1 MKVNP
6 SLALDFVSSL
16 GFVTLSHKF
25 NDGKSDIF
33 LKDKLFIK
41 KNEQREDLN

>member
-6 SLALDFVSSL
+6 SLALDFVNIL
-16 GFVTLSHKF
+16 GFVTLSRKL

-41 KNEQREDLN
+41 ENGQSENLN